1 MESKQVAVF
10 LTVAG
15 RKVYALLRD
24 LLAPEKPN
32 TKTFK
37 ELAQTLKNHY
47 EPKPVVI
54 AERFF
59 FHPRNQKST
68 KTIAEYVAELH
79 RLATHCA
86 FGDYLDDAL
95 RDRLVCG
102 LLHSRTQRRLLSEA
116 DLSLAKAMAKAQG
129 MEAADHNVKK
139 TQRR

>member
-1 MESKQVAVF
+1 MYLKCVELYFKANDIAESKQVAVF

-59 FHPRNQKST
+59 FPLTEPEVH
-68 KTIAEYVAELH
+68 
-79 RLATHCA
+79 
-86 FGDYLDDAL
+86 
-95 RDRLVCG
+95 
-102 LLHSRTQRRLLSEA
+102 
-116 DLSLAKAMAKAQG
+116 
-129 MEAADHNVKK
+129 
-139 TQRR
+139 